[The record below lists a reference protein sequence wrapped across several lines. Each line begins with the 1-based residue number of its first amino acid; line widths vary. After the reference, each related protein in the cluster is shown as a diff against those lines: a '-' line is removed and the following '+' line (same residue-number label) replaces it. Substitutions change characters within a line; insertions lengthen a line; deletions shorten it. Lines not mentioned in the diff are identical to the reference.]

1 MMLGARTA
9 AWAKAKSG
17 DVNPYQTEDNALVL
31 CYDPD
36 FSFGTNVEFAGTGA
50 ISIPFISYPD
60 LYQSGMT
67 VEMCI
72 DHTYDSSTEQVD
84 FLSKSWS
91 ELTIATQP
99 IYLRWFCRW
108 SPLTAVIDQI
118 MDTDMIAGNRYAHTL
133 AIGCKNGMISY
144 QAKDGGEGYLYDSG
158 ENFTKPRTI
167 TKTSFSLLTSRLS
180 FRVYNRVLTQEE
192 LLVRWNTDNSRFD
205 LT

>member
-1 MMLGARTA
+1 MLGARTA
-9 AWAKAKSG
+9 AWAKIG

-36 FSFGTNVEFAGTGA
+36 FLFGTNVEFAETGN
-50 ISIPFISYPD
+50 ISIPFMSYPD

-72 DHTYDSSTEQVD
+72 DHTYDSSEKQVD
-84 FLSKSWS
+84 FLSRSGS
-91 ELTIATQP
+91 ELTFATQTK
-99 IYLRWFCRW
+99 YSRWFCRW
-108 SPLTAVIDQI
+108 SPLTWVSQDKG

-133 AIGCKNGMISY
+133 AIGCKDGMISY

-158 ENFTKPRTI
+158 FNFTEPRTI
-167 TKTSFSLLTSRLS
+167 TTTSFSLLTSRLS

-192 LLVRWNTDNSRFD
+192 LLVRWNADNSRFD
-205 LT
+205 LI

>member
-1 MMLGARTA
+1 MEAVRNG
-9 AWAKAKSG
+9 AWAKIG

-36 FSFGTNVEFAGTGA
+36 FLFGTNVEFAETGA
-50 ISIPFISYPD
+50 ISIPFMSYPD

-72 DHTYDSSTEQVD
+72 DHTYDSSNKQVD
-84 FLSKSWS
+84 FSSRSGS
-91 ELTIATQP
+91 ELTFITQP
-99 IYLRWFCRW
+99 QYNRCFCRW
-108 SPLTAVIDQI
+108 SPLTWVDAG
-118 MDTDMIAGNRYAHTL
+118 MDTDLTAGNRYAHTL

-158 ENFTKPRTI
+158 YNFTEPRTI

-192 LLVRWNTDNSRFD
+192 LLERWNADNSRFD

>member
-1 MMLGARTA
+1 MLGARTG
-9 AWAKAKSG
+9 AWAKSG

-36 FSFGTNVEFAGTGA
+36 FLFGTNVEFAGTGA
-50 ISIPFISYPD
+50 ISIPFMSYPD

-67 VEMCI
+67 VEICI
-72 DHTYDSSTEQVD
+72 DHTYDSSLEQVD
-84 FLSKSWS
+84 FLSRLES
-91 ELTIATQP
+91 ELTFATQSR
-99 IYLRWFCRW
+99 YKRWFCRW
-108 SPLTAVIDQI
+108 SPLTFISAQA
-118 MDTDMIAGNRYAHTL
+118 MDADIIAGNRYAHTL

-158 ENFTKPRTI
+158 VNFTEPRTI

-192 LLVRWNTDNSRFD
+192 LLVRWNADNSRFN

>member
-9 AWAKAKSG
+9 AWAKIG

-36 FSFGTNVEFAGTGA
+36 FLFGTNVEFAGTGA
-50 ISIPFISYPD
+50 ISIPFMSYPD

-72 DHTYDSSTEQVD
+72 DHTYDSSAKQVD
-84 FLSKSWS
+84 FLSRSES
-91 ELTIATQP
+91 ELTFATQP
-99 IYLRWFCRW
+99 KFSRWFCRW
-108 SPLTAVIDQI
+108 SPLTFVRQN
-118 MDTDMIAGNRYAHTL
+118 MDTDIIAGNRYAHTL

-158 ENFTKPRTI
+158 ANFTEPRTI

-192 LLVRWNTDNSRFD
+192 LLVRWNADNSRFD

>member
-9 AWAKAKSG
+9 AWAKAKRG

-36 FSFGTNVEFAGTGA
+36 FLFGTNVEFAGTRA
-50 ISIPFISYPD
+50 SSLPFISYPD

-72 DHTYDSSTEQVD
+72 DHTYDSSAIQID
-84 FLSKSWS
+84 FLSRSES
-91 ELTIATQP
+91 ELTFATQP
-99 IYLRWFCRW
+99 LYSRWFCRW
-108 SPLTAVIDQI
+108 SPLTFVRQN
-118 MDTDMIAGNRYAHTL
+118 MDTHIIAGTRYAHTL

-158 ENFTKPRTI
+158 ENFTEPRTI